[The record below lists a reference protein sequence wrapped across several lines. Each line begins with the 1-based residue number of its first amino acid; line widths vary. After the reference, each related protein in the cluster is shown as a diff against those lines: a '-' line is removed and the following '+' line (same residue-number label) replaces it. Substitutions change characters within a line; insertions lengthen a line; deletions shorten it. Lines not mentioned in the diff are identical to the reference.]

1 MFLIYLWFNSDFP
14 THFNSI
20 DQMIWIALLFCL
32 PQNAAT
38 FPQMF
43 CFMYSNQYFPIVF
56 SSSVR
61 TFLDFA
67 PAKAFKID
75 WFMHVCARRFYNWT
89 CLNRLHLDLYI
100 HTKKTISLY
109 SDLLNAALLSVSLCN
124 ISTDRENWMVF
135 CLLTRIII
143 FINEM
148 LTVFYNEFRLVKHVR
163 ACFICF
169 ISQLLTRCVR
179 NVLTWNV

>member
-38 FPQMF
+38 FPQTF

-56 SSSVR
+56 FSSVR

-75 WFMHVCARRFYNWT
+75 WFMHVCARRFYNCT

-100 HTKKTISLY
+100 HTKKQSLFRLIERGFAFSFTLQY
-109 SDLLNAALLSVSLCN
+109 FNRQRELNGFLSVYKN
-124 ISTDRENWMVF
+124 YHMH
-135 CLLTRIII
+135 
-143 FINEM
+143 
-148 LTVFYNEFRLVKHVR
+148 K
-163 ACFICF
+163 
-169 ISQLLTRCVR
+169 
-179 NVLTWNV
+179 WNADGFL